1 VIAYKLV
8 NQKMTSASGTTME
21 EIDVS
26 ILKLFLITY
35 LIGKVVV
42 ALLLML
48 MYKSFV
54 FPIAMSSAIA

>member
-1 VIAYKLV
+1 
-8 NQKMTSASGTTME
+8 MTSASGTTME

-42 ALLLML
+42 ALPLML

>member
-26 ILKLFLITY
+26 TLKLFLITY

-42 ALLLML
+42 ALPLMP
-48 MYKSFV
+48 M
-54 FPIAMSSAIA
+54 